1 VGEIDRRKG
10 VKRCP
15 SDIGKGRNMIRS
27 RLGKRLVRLELAAEQ
42 PTEEPCLPV
51 APPAIDEA
59 GVLARE
65 VATAFGELVE
75 SFRVSFN
82 LSHQD
87 AVARADEPV
96 PGVAERVLHCPPDQV
111 SWIDLRDL
119 SKIDPALALRRWEEM
134 REAARAELRGGH
146 RAATAI
152 DGMDRG
158 AWARARFLALRDELV
173 EGWRP
178 RCGLEWQ
185 LIDQM
190 AQAQTMLWLW
200 QEVLTTYG
208 LLLGRGRERRQAARN
223 LGPCEPPRQS
233 DAEAAAQ
240 AAAMVDCWHR
250 FYLRALK
257 ALQDQRRAG
266 PRLVVRRAGQVN
278 VAAQQMNVV
287 GRG

>member
-1 VGEIDRRKG
+1 MTRARLQRRLARVVNDVG
-10 VKRCP
+10 
-15 SDIGKGRNMIRS
+15 RS
-27 RLGKRLVRLELAAEQ
+27 VTEAPMVDHAAAADDAGELA
-42 PTEEPCLPV
+42 
-51 APPAIDEA
+51 
-59 GVLARE
+59 GE
-65 VATAFGELVE
+65 VAAAFGELLDGFQQH
-75 SFRVSFN
+75 FR
-82 LSHQD
+82 LS
-87 AVARADEPV
+87 AEEAAARADEPD
-96 PGVAERVLHCPPDQV
+96 PGAGERIMRCPPDQV

-119 SKIDPALALRRWEEM
+119 AKSDPALALRRWEEVK
-134 REAARAELRGGH
+134 EAARAELRSGH
-146 RAATAI
+146 RAARAI
-152 DGMDRG
+152 DGMNQG
-158 AWARARFLALRDELV
+158 AWARARFLALRDELA
-173 EGWRP
+173 EAWRP
-178 RCGLEWQ
+178 RGGLERQ
-185 LIDQM
+185 MLDQM

-240 AAAMVDCWHR
+240 SAAMVEYWQR

-266 PRLVVRRAGQVN
+266 PRVVVRRAGQVN